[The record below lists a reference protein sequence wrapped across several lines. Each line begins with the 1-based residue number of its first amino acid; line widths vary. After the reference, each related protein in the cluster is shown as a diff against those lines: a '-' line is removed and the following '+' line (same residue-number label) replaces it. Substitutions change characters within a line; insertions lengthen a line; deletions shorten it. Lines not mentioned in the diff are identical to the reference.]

1 MIRLATSEE
10 FPNLL
15 DIQIACIRD
24 LTETYSPEEIA
35 SWVGYLEREGGER
48 YEVYENHVYTDDDN
62 RIAGFVSWSQNES
75 ENTAAIECL
84 YTLRE
89 YRGQGIG
96 KLLLAEAERAIPQS
110 ATIAVRSTLNARSFY
125 EQQGYQYTE
134 DATSRAGFKIALLE
148 KTRHS

>member
-1 MIRLATSEE
+1 MIKPATPEE
-10 FPNLL
+10 FPQLL
-15 DIQIACIRD
+15 DIQVNCIRD
-24 LTETYSPEEIA
+24 LTETYATEEIN
-35 SWVGYLEREGGER
+35 SWVGYLEHQGSDR
-48 YEVYENHVYTDDDN
+48 YEAYENRVYTEDDN
-62 RIAGFVSWSQNES
+62 HIAGFVSWSQNES

-125 EQQGYQYTE
+125 EQRGYRYIQA
-134 DATSRAGFKIALLE
+134 ATSRAGFKIALLE
-148 KTRHS
+148 KTNK